1 MNNTTKKVIL
11 PAEQAAQWK
20 LEHQINEIAK
30 HWNITLDELYGNVE
44 TDLTYQLIMAR
55 RDLLEAMEGAIEAN
69 AALEAYI
76 SNYPAEFAALEAK
89 YMDELAARAA
99 RADYYTFGTI
109 GLAVLIIAAVVVK
122 KIKKNKTNRRK

>member
-76 SNYPAEFAALEAK
+76 SSYPAEFAALEAK
-89 YMDELAARAA
+89 YMDELAARVA
-99 RADYYTFGTI
+99 RADCYTFGTI

-122 KIKKNKTNRRK
+122 KIRKNKINRRK